1 MKLITKQNEKINGD
15 DLLIKV
21 YRNSE
26 YNEYVNRLFIN
37 GVELVNSSYHTD
49 DKQDALDSMEALFA
63 WYKNQLNNPQEA
75 LNELLA

>member
-1 MKLITKQNEKINGD
+1 MKLITKQNEQINGA

-21 YRNSE
+21 YRNAE
-26 YNEYVNRLFIN
+26 YNEYVNRLFID
-37 GVELVNSSYHTD
+37 GVELIDSSYHTD
-49 DKQDALDSMEALFA
+49 DKQDALDSMEALFS